1 VGGGGVKK
9 QKTIWHCGENGGNGH
24 DTKFLRQISRS
35 KLMWLKRKY
44 NKNGVTKLTL
54 HR

>member
-24 DTKFLRQISRS
+24 DT
-35 KLMWLKRKY
+35 
-44 NKNGVTKLTL
+44 
-54 HR
+54 

>member
-24 DTKFLRQISRS
+24 NT
-35 KLMWLKRKY
+35 
-44 NKNGVTKLTL
+44 
-54 HR
+54 